1 MSFLES
7 IPAIVKMIMVFFLV
21 LLCIQKKLSLG
32 NAFLLGTLFLSFLF
46 GLKPLATVKSIFA
59 SITDPKTLAI
69 AAVVSLIL
77 VLSSSMELAGQ
88 MQRML
93 KNFQGL
99 VASPR
104 LNLVIFPALIG
115 LLPMPGGAVFSAP
128 MVKELGTRS
137 KLSEA
142 QLSFVNYWFRH
153 IWEHWWPLY
162 PGILLT
168 TVITE
173 ISLLT
178 IIVIMCPFTV
188 VAVWLGYRALK
199 GSGSLRTDNRS
210 GFKTSDQV
218 QGQGVPICGAT
229 QPLGLLSPLNHLSN
243 RCEIPLY
250 LAGRSGFETTSG
262 RNPRPPLWPFI
273 KELLPIL
280 VVIFAGLGLGVV
292 FSKLFPGFP
301 IAKET
306 GLILALCLA
315 IAWVWHQNA
324 IGKKQI
330 LSTLTHPQLLNMMYM
345 IAGILIFKGILT
357 DSRAAAA
364 ISQELIQMHIPLVLI
379 AVMLPFLVGMSGGIV
394 IAFVGS
400 TLPILV
406 PLIRSLGEI
415 QYLPVYVMLILVSGF
430 TGVMLSPMHL
440 CFQLTNAY
448 FDVRPGSVYRQLW
461 LPCFSLIAAG
471 LIYFGIL
478 HWLWQWI

>member
-1 MSFLES
+1 MTLLEH
-7 IPAIVKMIMVFFLV
+7 IPAIIKMIMVFFLV
-21 LLCIQKKLSLG
+21 LVCIRKKLSLG
-32 NAFLLGTLFLSFLF
+32 NAFLLGTLFLSLLF
-46 GLKPLATVKSIFA
+46 GMKPQATLASIFA
-59 SITDPKTLAI
+59 SITDPKTLSI
-69 AAVVSLIL
+69 AVVVSLIL

-128 MVKELGTRS
+128 MVKELGIRS
-137 KLSEA
+137 KFSEA

-178 IIVIMCPFTV
+178 IIVIMCPFTA

-199 GSGSLRTDNRS
+199 GPDSLRTNNNQNPRL
-210 GFKTSDQV
+210 
-218 QGQGVPICGAT
+218 
-229 QPLGLLSPLNHLSN
+229 PLG
-243 RCEIPLY
+243 
-250 LAGRSGFETTSG
+250 
-262 RNPRPPLWPFI
+262 PFI
-273 KELLPIL
+273 NELAPIL
-280 VVIFAGLGLGVV
+280 LVIFPGLGMGVL
-292 FSKLFPGFP
+292 FSKLFPAFP
-301 IAKET
+301 ISKEI
-306 GLILALCLA
+306 GLILALCMA
-315 IAWVWHQNA
+315 IAWVWHQNGTA
-324 IGKKQI
+324 KKQI
-330 LSTLTHPQLLNMMYM
+330 VTTLTNPQLLKMMYM

-357 DSRAAAA
+357 DSHAAAA
-364 ISQELIQMHIPLVLI
+364 VSQELIQMHIPLVLI
-379 AVMLPFLVGMSGGIV
+379 AVTLPLLVGMSGGIV

-406 PLIRSLGEI
+406 PMIQSLGEV
-415 QYLPVYVMLILVSGF
+415 QFLPAYVMLILVSGF

-440 CFQLTNAY
+440 CLLLSNEY
-448 FDVRPGSVYRQLW
+448 FGVTLGSVYRHLW
-461 LPCFSLIAAG
+461 KPCASLVAAG
-471 LIYFGIL
+471 MVYFWIL
-478 HWLWQWI
+478 HALWRWL

>member
-1 MSFLES
+1 
-7 IPAIVKMIMVFFLV
+7 MIMVFFVVLV
-21 LLCIQKKLSLG
+21 CIQKKLSLG
-32 NAFLLGTLFLSFLF
+32 NAFLLGTLFLSILF
-46 GLKPLATVKSIFA
+46 GLTPLATVMSIFR

-69 AAVVSLIL
+69 AAVVCLIL

-128 MVKELGTRS
+128 MVKELGTHS
-137 KLSEA
+137 KLSET

-173 ISLLT
+173 IGLLT
-178 IIVIMCPFTV
+178 LIVIMCPFTV

-199 GSGSLRTDNRS
+199 GSYHLPTDNRS
-210 GFKTSDQV
+210 RFKTSDQV
-218 QGQGVPICGAT
+218 QRQGAGRSGKRSIRKYVSIYRRSVMHLSVTEWMRIQLRRAT
-229 QPLGLLSPLNHLSN
+229 QPLDL
-243 RCEIPLY
+243 RW
-250 LAGRSGFETTSG
+250 GFETTSG
-262 RNPRPPLWPFI
+262 RNPRRPPPWPFI

-280 VVIFAGLGLGVV
+280 VVIFAGLGMGVA
-292 FSKLFPGFP
+292 FSKLFPAFP
-301 IAKET
+301 ISKET

-315 IAWVWHQNA
+315 IAWVWCQNA
-324 IGKKQI
+324 TGKKQI
-330 LSTLTHPQLLNMMYM
+330 LSTLTRPQLLKMIYM

-357 DSRAAAA
+357 DSHAAAA
-364 ISQELIQMHIPLVLI
+364 ISQELIRMQIPLVLI

-400 TLPILV
+400 ALPILV
-406 PLIRSLGEI
+406 PLIQSSGEA
-415 QYLPVYVMLILVSGF
+415 QYLPAYVMLILVSGF

-440 CFQLTNAY
+440 CLQLSNAY
-448 FDVRPGSVYRQLW
+448 FGVGLGSVFRLLW
-461 LPCFSLIAAG
+461 VPCVSLIAAG
-471 LIYFGIL
+471 MAYFWIL
-478 HWLWQWI
+478 HWLWPWI

>member
-1 MSFLES
+1 MTLLAH
-7 IPAIVKMIMVFFLV
+7 IPAIVKMVMIFFLV
-21 LLCIQKKLSLG
+21 LICIRKKLSLG
-32 NAFLLGTLFLSFLF
+32 NAFLLGTLFLSLLF
-46 GLKPLATVKSIFA
+46 GLKPQATLRSIFA
-59 SITDPKTLAI
+59 SITDPKTLPI

-104 LNLVIFPALIG
+104 LNLIIFPALIG
-115 LLPMPGGAVFSAP
+115 LLPMPGGAIFSAP
-128 MVKELGTRS
+128 MVKELGMRS

-153 IWEHWWPLY
+153 IWEYWWPLY

-173 ISLLT
+173 ISLLA
-178 IIVIMCPFTV
+178 IIGVMCPFTA

-199 GSGSLRTDNRS
+199 GPGSLPTNDN
-210 GFKTSDQV
+210 K
-218 QGQGVPICGAT
+218 
-229 QPLGLLSPLNHLSN
+229 
-243 RCEIPLY
+243 
-250 LAGRSGFETTSG
+250 
-262 RNPRPPLWPFI
+262 NPRLPLWPFI
-273 KELLPIL
+273 KELMPIL
-280 VVIFAGLGLGVV
+280 VVIFPGLGMGVL

-301 IAKET
+301 ISKEI
-306 GLILALCLA
+306 GLILALCMA
-315 IAWVWHQNA
+315 IAWVWHQNRTS
-324 IGKKQI
+324 KKQI
-330 LSTLTHPQLLNMMYM
+330 LSMLTNPQLLNMMYM

-357 DSRAAAA
+357 DSHAAAA

-379 AVMLPFLVGMSGGIV
+379 AVVLPFLVGMSGGIV

-406 PLIRSLGEI
+406 PMIQTLG
-415 QYLPVYVMLILVSGF
+415 QAQFLPAYVMLILVSGF

-440 CFQLTNAY
+440 CFLLSNEY
-448 FDVRPGSVYRQLW
+448 FGVTLRSVYRYLW
-461 LPCFSLIAAG
+461 KPCASLVAAG
-471 LIYFGIL
+471 MVYFWVL
-478 HWLWQWI
+478 HWLWGWM

>member
-1 MSFLES
+1 MTLLEH
-7 IPAIVKMIMVFFLV
+7 IPAIVKMVMIFFLV
-21 LLCIQKKLSLG
+21 LICIRKKLSLG
-32 NAFLLGTLFLSFLF
+32 NAFFLGTLFLSLLF
-46 GLKPLATVKSIFA
+46 GLKPQATLMSIFA
-59 SITDPKTLAI
+59 SITDPKTLSI
-69 AAVVSLIL
+69 AVVVSLIL

-128 MVKELGTRS
+128 MVKELGMRS

-173 ISLLT
+173 ISLLA
-178 IIVIMCPFTV
+178 IIVIMCPFTA

-199 GSGSLRTDNRS
+199 SPCNRPTNDN
-210 GFKTSDQV
+210 K
-218 QGQGVPICGAT
+218 
-229 QPLGLLSPLNHLSN
+229 
-243 RCEIPLY
+243 
-250 LAGRSGFETTSG
+250 
-262 RNPRPPLWPFI
+262 NPRLPLWPFI
-273 KELLPIL
+273 KELVPIL
-280 VVIFAGLGLGVV
+280 VVIFPGLGMGVL

-301 IAKET
+301 ISKEI
-306 GLILALCLA
+306 GLILALCMA
-315 IAWVWHQNA
+315 IAWVWYQNRTS
-324 IGKKQI
+324 KKQI
-330 LSTLTHPQLLNMMYM
+330 WSTLTNPQLLKMMYM
-345 IAGILIFKGILT
+345 IVGILIFKGILT
-357 DSRAAAA
+357 DSHAAAA

-379 AVMLPFLVGMSGGIV
+379 TVVLPLLVGMSGGIV

-406 PLIRSLGEI
+406 SMIQSLGEA
-415 QYLPVYVMLILVSGF
+415 QFLPAYVMLILVSGF

-440 CFQLTNAY
+440 CFLLSNEY
-448 FDVRPGSVYRQLW
+448 FGVTLISVYRHLW
-461 LPCFSLIAAG
+461 KPCASLVAAAMV
-471 LIYFGIL
+471 YFWIL
-478 HWLWQWI
+478 HALWGWM

>member
-1 MSFLES
+1 MTFLES
-7 IPAIVKMIMVFFLV
+7 IPAIVKMIMVFFVVLV
-21 LLCIQKKLSLG
+21 CIQKKLSLG
-32 NAFLLGTLFLSFLF
+32 NAFLLGTLFLSILF
-46 GLKPLATVKSIFA
+46 GLTPLATVTSIFR

-173 ISLLT
+173 IGLLT
-178 IIVIMCPFTV
+178 LIVIMCPFTV

-199 GSGSLRTDNRS
+199 GSASLQTNKD
-210 GFKTSDQV
+210 
-218 QGQGVPICGAT
+218 
-229 QPLGLLSPLNHLSN
+229 
-243 RCEIPLY
+243 
-250 LAGRSGFETTSG
+250 
-262 RNPRPPLWPFI
+262 RNPHLPPWPFI

-280 VVIFAGLGLGVV
+280 VVIFAGLGMGVA
-292 FSKLFPGFP
+292 FSKLFPAFP
-301 IAKET
+301 ISKET

-315 IAWVWHQNA
+315 ITWVWYQNA

-330 LSTLTHPQLLNMMYM
+330 LSTLTRPQLLKMIYM

-357 DSRAAAA
+357 DSHAAAA
-364 ISQELIQMHIPLVLI
+364 ISQELIRMQIPLVLI

-400 TLPILV
+400 ALPILV
-406 PLIRSLGEI
+406 PLIQSLGEV
-415 QYLPVYVMLILVSGF
+415 QYLPAYVMLILVSGF

-440 CFQLTNAY
+440 CLQLSNAY
-448 FDVRPGSVYRQLW
+448 FGVGLGSVFRLLW
-461 LPCFSLIAAG
+461 VPCVSLIAAG
-471 LIYFGIL
+471 MAYFWIL
-478 HWLWQWI
+478 HWLWPWM

>member
-1 MSFLES
+1 MLEH
-7 IPAIVKMIMVFFLV
+7 IPAIIKMIMIFFLV
-21 LLCIQKKLSLG
+21 LICIRKKLSLG
-32 NAFLLGTLFLSFLF
+32 NSFLLGTLFLSLLF
-46 GLKPLATVKSIFA
+46 GLKPQATLRSILA
-59 SITDPKTLAI
+59 SITDPKTLSI

-99 VASPR
+99 VSSPR

-128 MVKELGTRS
+128 MVKELGMRS
-137 KLSEA
+137 KLSGS

-173 ISLLT
+173 ISLLA
-178 IIVIMCPFTV
+178 IIAVMCPFTV

-199 GSGSLRTDNRS
+199 GSGSLPTNDN
-210 GFKTSDQV
+210 
-218 QGQGVPICGAT
+218 
-229 QPLGLLSPLNHLSN
+229 
-243 RCEIPLY
+243 
-250 LAGRSGFETTSG
+250 
-262 RNPRPPLWPFI
+262 RNPRLPLWPFI
-273 KELLPIL
+273 KELMPIL
-280 VVIFAGLGLGVV
+280 LVIFPGLGMGVLL
-292 FSKLFPGFP
+292 SKFFPAFP
-301 IAKET
+301 ISKEI
-306 GLILALCLA
+306 GLILALCMA
-315 IAWVWHQNA
+315 IAWVWYQNRTS
-324 IGKKQI
+324 KKQI
-330 LSTLTHPQLLNMMYM
+330 LSTLVNPKLLNMMYM
-345 IAGILIFKGILT
+345 IVGILIFKGILT

-379 AVMLPFLVGMSGGIV
+379 TVMLPLLVGMSGGIV

-406 PLIRSLGEI
+406 PMIQSLG
-415 QYLPVYVMLILVSGF
+415 QAPFLPAYVMLILVSGF

-440 CFQLTNAY
+440 CFLLSNQY
-448 FDVRPGSVYRQLW
+448 FGVTLGSVYRHLW
-461 LPCFSLIAAG
+461 KPCASLVAAAM
-471 LIYFGIL
+471 IYFWIL
-478 HWLWQWI
+478 HTLWGWM

>member
-1 MSFLES
+1 MTLLEH
-7 IPAIVKMIMVFFLV
+7 IPAIVKMIMIFFLV
-21 LLCIQKKLSLG
+21 LICIRKKLSLG
-32 NAFLLGTLFLSFLF
+32 NAFMLGALFLSLLF
-46 GLKPLATVKSIFA
+46 GLKPQAMLTSIFA
-59 SITDPKTLAI
+59 SITDPKTLSI
-69 AAVVSLIL
+69 AVVVSLIL
-77 VLSSSMELAGQ
+77 VLSGSMELAGQ

-104 LNLVIFPALIG
+104 LNLITFPALIG

-128 MVKELGTRS
+128 MVKELGMRS

-173 ISLLT
+173 ISLLA
-178 IIVIMCPFTV
+178 IIVIMCPFTA

-199 GSGSLRTDNRS
+199 SPGSLPTNDN
-210 GFKTSDQV
+210 K
-218 QGQGVPICGAT
+218 
-229 QPLGLLSPLNHLSN
+229 
-243 RCEIPLY
+243 
-250 LAGRSGFETTSG
+250 
-262 RNPRPPLWPFI
+262 NPRLPLWPFI
-273 KELLPIL
+273 KELVPIL
-280 VVIFAGLGLGVV
+280 LVIFPGLGMGVL

-301 IAKET
+301 ISKEI
-306 GLILALCLA
+306 GLILALCMA
-315 IAWVWHQNA
+315 IAWVWYQNRTS
-324 IGKKQI
+324 KKQI
-330 LSTLTHPQLLNMMYM
+330 WSTLTNPQLLKMMYM

-357 DSRAAAA
+357 DSHAAAA

-379 AVMLPFLVGMSGGIV
+379 TVVLPLLVGMSGGIV

-406 PLIRSLGEI
+406 PMIQSLGEA
-415 QYLPVYVMLILVSGF
+415 QFLPAYVMLILVSGF

-440 CFQLTNAY
+440 CFLLSNEY
-448 FDVRPGSVYRQLW
+448 FGVTLISVYRHLW
-461 LPCFSLIAAG
+461 KPCASLVAAAMV
-471 LIYFGIL
+471 YFWIL
-478 HWLWQWI
+478 HALWGWI

>member
-1 MSFLES
+1 MTFLEF
-7 IPAIVKMIMVFFLV
+7 IPAIVKMIMVFFVVLV
-21 LLCIQKKLSLG
+21 CIQKKLSLG
-32 NAFLLGTLFLSFLF
+32 NAFLLGTLFLSILF
-46 GLKPLATVKSIFA
+46 GLTPLATVTSIFR

-128 MVKELGTRS
+128 MVKELGMGS

-173 ISLLT
+173 IGLLT
-178 IIVIMCPFTV
+178 LIVIMCPFTV

-199 GSGSLRTDNRS
+199 GSASLQTNKD
-210 GFKTSDQV
+210 
-218 QGQGVPICGAT
+218 
-229 QPLGLLSPLNHLSN
+229 
-243 RCEIPLY
+243 
-250 LAGRSGFETTSG
+250 
-262 RNPRPPLWPFI
+262 RNPHLPPWPFI

-280 VVIFAGLGLGVV
+280 VVIFAGLGMGVA
-292 FSKLFPGFP
+292 FSKLFPAFP
-301 IAKET
+301 ISKET
-306 GLILALCLA
+306 GLILALCLS
-315 IAWVWHQNA
+315 IAWVWYQNA

-330 LSTLTHPQLLNMMYM
+330 LSTLTRPQLLKMIYM

-357 DSRAAAA
+357 DSHAAAA
-364 ISQELIQMHIPLVLI
+364 ISQELIRMQIPLVLI
-379 AVMLPFLVGMSGGIV
+379 TVMLPFLVGMSGGIV

-400 TLPILV
+400 ALPILV
-406 PLIRSLGEI
+406 PLIQSLGEVP
-415 QYLPVYVMLILVSGF
+415 YLPAYVMLILVSGF

-440 CFQLTNAY
+440 CLQLSNAY
-448 FDVRPGSVYRQLW
+448 FGVGLGSVFRLLW
-461 LPCFSLIAAG
+461 VPCVSLIAAG
-471 LIYFGIL
+471 MAYFWIL
-478 HWLWQWI
+478 HWLWPWM